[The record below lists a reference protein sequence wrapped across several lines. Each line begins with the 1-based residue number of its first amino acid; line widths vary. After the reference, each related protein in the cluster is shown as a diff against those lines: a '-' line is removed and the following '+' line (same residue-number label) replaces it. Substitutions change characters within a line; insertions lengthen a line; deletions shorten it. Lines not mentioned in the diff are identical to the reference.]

1 MMKRFPV
8 LAMLLALQA
17 GASADADPRSTVM
30 GFYAWRLTD
39 RSTGAPTVRELAVI
53 RQFVTPELACLLTLS
68 KRYQQAFWNR
78 YRAAGPPYEKP
89 PYLEGDFYSSSFEV
103 PWRGLI
109 EDVTVTG
116 RTTSVR
122 LRFSH
127 EPDAGGTD
135 WRDQVE
141 LRLEGQEWLISDF
154 RRTAGFEF
162 GNAGSLLKG
171 FYAVMGEDVSVVG
184 WRGRWAR
191 ACRPSS

>member
-1 MMKRFPV
+1 VLKRFSILV
-8 LAMLLALQA
+8 LFLALHG
-17 GASADADPRSTVM
+17 GASAGADPRSTVM

-39 RSTGAPTVRELAVI
+39 GSTGAPTEREAAVI
-53 RQFVTPELACLLTLS
+53 RPFVTPELDCLLTLS
-68 KRYQQAFWNR
+68 RRYQQAFWKR

-89 PYLEGDFYSSSFEV
+89 PYVEGDFYSSSFEV

-109 EDVTVTG
+109 EDVTVNGSTA
-116 RTTSVR
+116 SVR

-135 WRDQVE
+135 WHDQVE
-141 LRLEGQEWLISDF
+141 LRLVGQEWLISDF

-162 GNAGSLLKG
+162 GNAGSLIEG
-171 FYAVMGEDVSVVG
+171 FHGVMSKDVPEVG

-191 ACRPSS
+191 GCRPNP